1 MSWLFS
7 QALAE
12 EFSQAKYS
20 DTESFALSKIIPI
33 ANLYCYNGKTK
44 ESFFRS
50 QFGMILEPL
59 TEQNGEELLIW
70 YREAFLAKTF
80 HQQDRAKDSTEKI
93 QDYGSK
99 CYEPFAMLD
108 QVTHSWKIPKCLL
121 KEDSI
126 QYCKAFPKQGM
137 MRNGVCWERTIAAH
151 PTKEKECGYLPNGSI
166 GDQKRKSPCLPVIIK
181 MFPTP
186 TVSGNHNRKGL
197 SKNSGDGLATFVK
210 KYPTPCTKGLGH
222 ATGSLQM
229 IEKLFKNNIIT
240 EQERKAFRNGSG
252 GMLNPNWVEWLM
264 GLPIGHTDLEQSET
278 LKSQSW
284 QQWRSEFC

>member
-7 QALAE
+7 QELAAV
-12 EFSQAKYS
+12 FSQATFS
-20 DTESFALSKIIPI
+20 DTESSAPSKIIPI
-33 ANLYCYNGKTK
+33 VNLYCYKGKTK

-70 YREAFLAKTF
+70 YREVFLVKTF
-80 HQQDRAKDSTEKI
+80 HQQDRAKDLTEKI

-99 CYEPFAMLD
+99 CSEPFAILD
-108 QVTHSWKIPKCLL
+108 PVTYSWKIPQYSL
-121 KEDSI
+121 KGDLI
-126 QYCKAFPKQGM
+126 PYCKGFPRQGM
-137 MRNGVCWERTIAAH
+137 MRNGVCWERTTAAH
-151 PTKEKECGYLPNGSI
+151 PTKEKESGFLPN
-166 GDQKRKSPCLPVIIK
+166 
-181 MFPTP
+181 
-186 TVSGNHNRKGL
+186 N
-197 SKNSGDGLATFVK
+197 K

-222 ATGSLQM
+222 ATGSFQM
-229 IEKLFKNNIIT
+229 VEKLFKNNVIT

-252 GMLNPNWVEWLM
+252 GTLNPNWVEWLM

-284 QQWRSEFC
+284 QLWRSEFCYKDSKKNK